1 MLLPFTSNRDGKM
14 KGYIATGTGNYSN
27 TCWEYDIER
36 DRWDEVTEL
45 PSMMSR
51 RLYAVGFSIDNYGY
65 VTLGGASVRNV
76 IDADMWKFT
85 PGIDEDDDNDYAAG
99 D

>member
-1 MLLPFTSNRDGKM
+1 M
-14 KGYIATGTGNYSN
+14 K
-27 TCWEYDIER
+27 IESPWWVQSLTLFGR
-36 DRWDEVTEL
+36 
-45 PSMMSR
+45 
-51 RLYAVGFSIDNYGY
+51 NYGY
-65 VTLGGASVRNV
+65 VTLGGASVGNV

>member
-1 MLLPFTSNRDGKM
+1 MDMSL
-14 KGYIATGTGNYSN
+14 
-27 TCWEYDIER
+27 WEG
-36 DRWDEVTEL
+36 
-45 PSMMSR
+45 S
-51 RLYAVGFSIDNYGY
+51 VG
-65 VTLGGASVRNV
+65 NV